1 MKRFLT
7 SVAFCALL
15 LVVGL
20 IAFSPRSKAG
30 DNLLEKLSKLP
41 APAPPNPY
49 FKVVSEN
56 RPPEFYDPTKPPPD
70 DAPIEDL
77 MAYWLRQSQTDQT
90 QSYIPKPSERTV
102 ERLMSAIA
110 DDPARLTEVLDTFK
124 GNKDAIDFV
133 KRLYDDELVNR
144 KLERDWRDS
153 VKKWLTYNS
162 PYFSSDLV
170 RVAQT
175 VRDQNDYVTNQTELL
190 ALAKVDWDKAEPML
204 NRMVNATSQP
214 VSQTL
219 ARWAYYQHA
228 IDTNDQLE
236 ASKWRDELK
245 AIVEDKT
252 QKPGNRDLAM
262 DALVQ
267 GGDFPGRDE
276 WYMTLLGDETLHN
289 LQVNGQTY
297 TGLTTIIRYSPEG
310 KYTDRMI
317 ELLGSNSK
325 SVRSAAVRNLTT
337 SGSIKKEEVVR
348 AMLPWLDDPNWA
360 NDVAGSRRALITAIK
375 DYRIPE
381 AVPGLISVINNRAL
395 LAPTPTAT
403 PQSNVNAT
411 VPDIAEFRNA
421 YEFRSFVL
429 AAVESLGAQRDPRA
443 IPVLREVLPEFESWQ
458 RQQVVKA
465 MVDCGGFSSSEEVE
479 AIEYMARNNAKREE
493 IERQSNAA
501 VNADSKEIVA
511 DEDSIA
517 NVNVMAVNRSSVSV
531 FTTRPSRPGV
541 VDPDELR
548 SLLGNVMMQIEEPT
562 NDLVAALIDRIEALE
577 KREPDVAAKMRD
589 VLRTWKGPA
598 VNAVLMRGIKNGT
611 GELDDVLKILTRRA
625 EIREKQINDVYD
637 MRGGVP
643 FAVGISAC
651 VLEQDG
657 EYDAIIGGDNNETK
671 AATLACARM
680 IRAKLPVRNVAQLL
694 NSPDKMLA
702 ITAENYLI
710 SEDSAEARSIILARH
725 PNEAMV
731 LGARATFA
739 GKGETEYPLYEL
751 FQSIPGVPEAYGDRD
766 YEELDKIEKRLQKE
780 VIEKPELLGVYSY
793 NKNFVRIYSDRAVF
807 SWEEDPAR
815 YRERTLETNE
825 FERLKGYLSDARVD
839 DLPPFLSNCG
849 DYCANDAELLM
860 LGRAGGRRVFMNG
873 YPVPPFFEKLGA
885 IFDDMK
891 RPPAKLRYYMQD
903 SIKGLEIIFEDKDLS
918 AVTVWKNGADLRV
931 LTDNTVKRKQVEAEL
946 NALDESEQE
955 AENLNYEEFEKR
967 SRKRRAAREFEGL
980 GWFRFGNG
988 RPIAQAQQPPGFSF
1002 IPDRDRAAVQPDSD
1016 QWKARTATVEIRSD
1030 GEGLYKIVRGQMTR
1044 IKSGFYA
1051 SPVVTPNGRWV
1062 VAQKFGDGEEDGYGP
1077 RVVRVNLLTNKEFP
1091 INYSGYPP
1099 LVPIAFVPAQNKIL
1113 LGTAYTYEDEEM
1125 ESDGFAIPEPSF
1137 QKYYFLDAD
1146 TGAFVEMK
1154 NDLAPLAQQSY
1165 RPLQPVTGKPDE
1177 YWAAVPNADGE
1188 YTEIGTYTLRTLTFR
1203 PMLKLPKIEFTSV
1216 RMWVDEAENK
1226 AYFAYEGH
1234 LLCVP
1239 LK

>member
-1 MKRFLT
+1 MKRFLA

-15 LVVGL
+15 LILGL
-20 IAFSPRSKAG
+20 VAFSPRSRA
-30 DNLLEKLSKLP
+30 DENLVEKLSKLP

-90 QSYIPKPSERTV
+90 QNYIPKPSDRTV
-102 ERLMSAIA
+102 DRLMSAIS
-110 DDPARLTEVLDTFK
+110 DDPARLTEFLDTFK

-133 KRLYDDELVNR
+133 KRLYDDEMSNR

-162 PYFSSDLV
+162 PYFSSELA

-175 VRDQNDYVTNQTELL
+175 VRDENDYVTNQSELL
-190 ALAKVDWDKAEPML
+190 ALAKVDWSTAEPIL
-204 NRMVNATSQP
+204 NRMVNATTQP

-228 IDTNDQLE
+228 LDTNDQLE
-236 ASKWRDELK
+236 ATKWRDELK
-245 AIVEDKT
+245 AIVEDKS

-276 WYMTLLGDETLHN
+276 WYMTLLGDESLHD
-289 LQVNGQTY
+289 LRVNGQTY

-317 ELLGSNSK
+317 ELLGSSSK
-325 SVRSAAVRNLTT
+325 TVRSAAIRNLTT

-348 AMLPWLDDPNWA
+348 AMLPWLDDANWA
-360 NDVAGSRRALITAIK
+360 NDVTGSRRALIAAIK
-375 DYRIPE
+375 EFRIPE
-381 AVPGLISVINNRAL
+381 AVPGLIAVINNRAML
-395 LAPTPTAT
+395 KPTEASTA
-403 PQSNVNAT
+403 QSNTNGS
-411 VPDIAEFRNA
+411 VPDIAEFRNS
-421 YEFRSFVL
+421 YEFRGFIL
-429 AAVESLGAQRDPRA
+429 AAVEALGAQRDPRA

-465 MVDCGGFSSSEEVE
+465 MVDCGGFSASEEVD
-479 AIEYMARNNAKREE
+479 AIEQMARNNAKREE
-493 IERQSNAA
+493 IERISNAA
-501 VNADSKEIVA
+501 VNAESKEVSTDEMPVA
-511 DEDSIA
+511 NRAA
-517 NVNVMAVNRSSVSV
+517 NSSVTV
-531 FTTRPSRPGV
+531 FTTRPNRPGV
-541 VDPDELR
+541 VDPEELR
-548 SLLGNVMMQIEEPT
+548 SLLGNVMMQIEEPS
-562 NDLVAALIDRIEALE
+562 NDLVAATIDRIEILA
-577 KREPDVAAKMRD
+577 KREPDVAGKMRE
-589 VLRTWKGPA
+589 VLRNWKGPA
-598 VNAVLMRGIKNGT
+598 VNTVLMREIKNGI
-611 GELDDVLKILTRRA
+611 GELDDVIKILTRRA

-643 FAVGISAC
+643 FAVGLGAC

-657 EYDAIIGGDNNETK
+657 EYDAIIGGENNETK
-671 AATLACARM
+671 AAALACARM

-694 NSPDKMLA
+694 NSPDKFLA
-702 ITAENYLI
+702 TVAESYLI
-710 SEDSAEARSIILARH
+710 SEDSAEARSIVLAHH
-725 PNEAMV
+725 PNEALV

-739 GKGETEYPLYEL
+739 GKGSSDIPLYEL

-766 YEELDKIEKRLQKE
+766 YEQLDKTEKKLRKE
-780 VIEKPELLGVYSY
+780 VTEKPELLGVYSY

-825 FERLKGYLSDARVD
+825 FERLKGYLAESHVD

-849 DYCANDAELLM
+849 EYCANDAELLM
-860 LGRAGGRRVFMNG
+860 LGRAGGRRVFTNG
-873 YPVPPFFEKLGA
+873 YPLPPFFEKLGA
-885 IFDDMK
+885 IFEEMK
-891 RPPAKLRYYMQD
+891 RPAAKLRYYMQD
-903 SIKGLEIIFEDKDLS
+903 SVKGLEILFEDKDLS
-918 AVTVWKNGADLRV
+918 AVSVWKNGADLRV
-931 LTDNTVKRKQVEAEL
+931 LTENTTKRKQIEAEL

-955 AENLNYEEFEKR
+955 KDNLNYEEFEKR
-967 SRKRRAAREFEGL
+967 SRTRRAAREYEGL

-1002 IPDRDRAAVQPDSD
+1002 IPDRDRAAVQPDSE
-1016 QWKARTATVEIRSD
+1016 QWKARTATVEIRTD
-1030 GEGLYKIVRGQMTR
+1030 GEGLYKVVRGQMTR
-1044 IKSGFYA
+1044 IKTGFYA
-1051 SPVVTPNGRWV
+1051 SPVITPSGRWV

-1077 RVVRVNLLTNKEFP
+1077 RVVRVNLLTNKEFAVD
-1091 INYSGYPP
+1091 YSGYPP
-1099 LVPIAFVPAQNKIL
+1099 LVPIAYVPAQNKIL

-1125 ESDGFAIPEPSF
+1125 ENDGFSIPQPSF
-1137 QKYYFLDAD
+1137 EKYYFLDPD

-1154 NDLAPLAQQSY
+1154 NDLAPLAQQSF

-1177 YWAAVPNADGE
+1177 FWAAVPNADGN

-1203 PMLKLPKIEFTSV
+1203 SVLKLPQIEFTSV
-1216 RMWVDEAENK
+1216 RMWVDETEYK
-1226 AYFAYEGH
+1226 VYFAYEGH
-1234 LLCVP
+1234 LLSVP